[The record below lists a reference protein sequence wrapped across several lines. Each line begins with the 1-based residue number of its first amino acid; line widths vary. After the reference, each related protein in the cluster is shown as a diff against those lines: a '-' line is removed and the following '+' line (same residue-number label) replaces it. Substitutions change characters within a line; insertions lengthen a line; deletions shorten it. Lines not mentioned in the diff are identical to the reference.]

1 MPFPVTTQGSQ
12 EAQSPQKT
20 DLAGPKETDCLLT
33 QKLVE
38 TLKPFGVFEEEEE
51 LQCRILIWGKLNN
64 LEEVKDLRAVEEA
77 FDQLSNCFDGI
88 EIGILF
94 ARLALQTI
102 PEDLDL
108 TDDSLLKNL
117 NVRCIIS
124 LNGFRVSN
132 EILYLVPNIDY
143 FRLTLKSIK
152 LWAKCH
158 NIYSNILGFLGGISW
173 AMLVA
178 RTCQLYPNAICQL
191 LYINF
196 SGYFLNGMRLDYIKI
211 KLIVDSEKKSL

>member
-1 MPFPVTTQGSQ
+1 MY
-12 EAQSPQKT
+12 
-20 DLAGPKETDCLLT
+20 
-33 QKLVE
+33 
-38 TLKPFGVFEEEEE
+38 
-51 LQCRILIWGKLNN
+51 
-64 LEEVKDLRAVEEA
+64 
-77 FDQLSNCFDGI
+77 QLSNCFDGI
-88 EIGILF
+88 EIDILF
-94 ARLALQTI
+94 ARLALQTV

-124 LNGFRVSN
+124 LNGCRVSN
-132 EILYLVPNIDY
+132 EILYLVPNIDN

-178 RTCQLYPNAICQL
+178 RTCQLYPNAIVSTL
-191 LYINF
+191 VHKFFWVFSKWYVFRLY
-196 SGYFLNGMRLDYIKI
+196 
-211 KLIVDSEKKSL
+211 

>member
-1 MPFPVTTQGSQ
+1 MKRHLYQF
-12 EAQSPQKT
+12 
-20 DLAGPKETDCLLT
+20 
-33 QKLVE
+33 
-38 TLKPFGVFEEEEE
+38 
-51 LQCRILIWGKLNN
+51 
-64 LEEVKDLRAVEEA
+64 
-77 FDQLSNCFDGI
+77 SNCFDGI

-124 LNGFRVSN
+124 LNGCRVSN

-178 RTCQLYPNAICQL
+178 RTCQLYPNAIYQL

>member
-1 MPFPVTTQGSQ
+1 M
-12 EAQSPQKT
+12 
-20 DLAGPKETDCLLT
+20 
-33 QKLVE
+33 
-38 TLKPFGVFEEEEE
+38 
-51 LQCRILIWGKLNN
+51 
-64 LEEVKDLRAVEEA
+64 
-77 FDQLSNCFDGI
+77 
-88 EIGILF
+88 F